1 MFKKKEEFSRD
12 DPKSYGHYYILRAL
26 NWLVPILVVVVGLFI
41 TTQKFAPMMNYDE
54 RVIGKPLMVLKSGY
68 RLYNPGIFLLG
79 VFKYAFNEGYS
90 NYFFKAFPPTGIS
103 FIIAFFLYFVTA
115 LILNSHQKN
124 QNVYGT
130 ARWGTK
136 KDLKEVGHLQ
146 KYGVV
151 CGELKEA
158 GVYSEINPDPEKANL
173 VLHLKKQIITNKP
186 RIADLICNS
195 GALNTWMIA
204 PTGSGKGVSAVITT
218 CLNYGIP
225 YWTKVSQWEE
235 KILKKIKNHPVL
247 KKILTII
254 SPKKKVVKGRRSLV
268 VFDPKGENYE
278 ASAGYRAKFSVVVPF
293 RPLGDRPITEED
305 KKNPKWKKVQPEW
318 TAHYNPIHEIPDN
331 PNTAFAWADMI
342 AEIFFGNEKKGGGGD
357 ETSAYF
363 ANKARDIFTAVLL
376 HVRFAPEDTIP
387 WKEKNMSK
395 VLAFMSEASDNGKR
409 GEEASDEE
417 NEGCGEAMCAEMI
430 ATDHGSETI
439 NNLIRLAA
447 NRSTMQPAKER
458 GSTYSTVFSKISLFQ
473 DPLIAEATAYSDFS
487 VDDFIN
493 GKNAISLYLIV
504 PYNHIARIAPVFRM
518 LITFMIKKFSD
529 GTTNANSVKLKNPCM
544 FLLDEFPVLGYFP
557 DIAQNMGI
565 LRGYGVTFFIISQ
578 SIQQMADTYG
588 ENHPFMGHCKTK
600 IIYAPN
606 EYKDAEA
613 ISRIIG
619 TRSVLLDNKSSN
631 MASLG
636 ASNLSSQEISVSL
649 INADELMKLEFSRCI
664 VLLEGKP
671 PYKGKKVVYYEDP
684 RFKDKS
690 FMKIPEFDY
699 LKRMMKTLPSN
710 RVVHKVPVKTPKE
723 VVEGIDVQQ
732 SISADY
738 DVFAS

>member
-26 NWLVPILVVVVGLFI
+26 NWLVPIFVVVVGLFI

-54 RVIGKPLMVLKSGY
+54 RVIGKPLIVLKSGY
-68 RLYNPGIFLLG
+68 RLYNPGVFLLG
-79 VFKYAFNEGYS
+79 VFKYAFNEEYS
-90 NYFFKAFPPTGIS
+90 NYFFNAFPPTGIS

-124 QNVYGT
+124 QNVHGT
-130 ARWGTK
+130 ARWGAL
-136 KDLKEVGHLQ
+136 KDLKDLGHLQ
-146 KYGVV
+146 RYGVV
-151 CGELKEA
+151 CGELAKA
-158 GVYSEINPDPEKANL
+158 NVYSKINPEKGNL
-173 VLHLKKQIITNKP
+173 VLHLHINFLTRKP
-186 RIADLICNS
+186 KIATLICHS
-195 GALNTWMIA
+195 GATNTWMIA
-204 PTGSGKGVSAVITT
+204 PTRSGKGVSTIITT
-218 CLNYGIP
+218 CINYGVP
-225 YWTKVSQWEE
+225 YWAYDKKQHRKV
-235 KILKKIKNHPVL
+235 I
-247 KKILTII
+247 
-254 SPKKKVVKGRRSLV
+254 KGRGSMV
-268 VFDPKGENYE
+268 IFDPKGENYD
-278 ASAGYRAKFSVVVPF
+278 ATAGWRSKFSIVVPF
-293 RPLGDRPITEED
+293 RPLGNRPLPADGKTLTKTDIEKWKEENRTED
-305 KKNPKWKKVQPEW
+305 NPNPKPEW
-318 TAHYNPIHEIPDN
+318 TAHYNPILEIPDN

-342 AEIFFGNEKKGGGGD
+342 AEIFFGSEKGKGGGD

-363 ANKARDIFTAVLL
+363 ANKARDIFTAVVL
-376 HVRFAPEDTIP
+376 HVRFAPEDIIP
-387 WKEKNMSK
+387 WKEKNMST
-395 VLAFMSEASDNGKR
+395 VLAFMSEASNNGKT
-409 GEEASDEE
+409 GEEVSEEE

-430 ATDHGSETI
+430 ATDHGSDVI

-473 DPLIAEATAYSDFS
+473 DPLIAEATSYSDFS

-504 PYNHIARIAPVFRM
+504 PYNHIARIAPIFRM

-529 GTTNANSVKLKNPCM
+529 GTTNANSVKLKIPCL

-565 LRGYGVTFFIISQ
+565 LAGYGVTFFIVSQ
-578 SIQQMADTYG
+578 SVNQIVNVYG
-588 ENHPFMGHCKTK
+588 ENHPFLDHCKTK
-600 IIYAPN
+600 IIYAPGN
-606 EYKDAEA
+606 YKDANMV
-613 ISRIIG
+613 SQMIG
-619 TRSVLLDNKSSN
+619 NRSILLDNKSSN

-699 LKRMMKTLPSN
+699 LKKMMKTLPSN

>member
-26 NWLVPILVVVVGLFI
+26 NWLVPIFVVVVGLFI

-54 RVIGKPLMVLKSGY
+54 RVIGKPLIVLKSGY
-68 RLYNPGIFLLG
+68 RLYNPGVFLLG
-79 VFKYAFNEGYS
+79 VFKYAFNEEYS
-90 NYFFKAFPPTGIS
+90 NYFFNAFPPTGIS

-124 QNVYGT
+124 QNVHGT
-130 ARWGTK
+130 ARWGAL
-136 KDLKEVGHLQ
+136 KDLKDLGHLQ
-146 KYGVV
+146 RYGVV
-151 CGELKEA
+151 CGELAKA
-158 GVYSEINPDPEKANL
+158 NVYSKINPEKGNL
-173 VLHLKKQIITNKP
+173 VLHLHINFLTRKP
-186 RIADLICNS
+186 KIAPLICHS
-195 GALNTWMIA
+195 GATNTWMIA
-204 PTGSGKGVSAVITT
+204 PTRSGKGVSTIITT
-218 CLNYGIP
+218 CINYGVP
-225 YWTKVSQWEE
+225 YWAYDKKQHRKV
-235 KILKKIKNHPVL
+235 I
-247 KKILTII
+247 
-254 SPKKKVVKGRRSLV
+254 KGRGSMV
-268 VFDPKGENYE
+268 IFDPKGENYD
-278 ASAGYRAKFSVVVPF
+278 ATAGWRSKFSIVVPF
-293 RPLGDRPITEED
+293 RPLGNRPLPADGKTLTKTDIE
-305 KKNPKWKKVQPEW
+305 KWKAENRTEDNLNSKPEW
-318 TAHYNPIHEIPDN
+318 TAHYNPILEIPNN

-342 AEIFFGNEKKGGGGD
+342 AEIFFGSEKGKGGGD

-363 ANKARDIFTAVLL
+363 ANKARDIFTAVVL
-376 HVRFAPEDTIP
+376 HVRFAPEDIIP
-387 WKEKNMSK
+387 WKEKNMST
-395 VLAFMSEASDNGKR
+395 VLAFMSEASNNGKT
-409 GEEASDEE
+409 GEEVSEEE

-430 ATDHGSETI
+430 ATDHGSDVI

-473 DPLIAEATAYSDFS
+473 DPLIAEATSYSDFS

-504 PYNHIARIAPVFRM
+504 PYNHIARIAPIFRM

-529 GTTNANSVKLKNPCM
+529 GTTNANSVKLKIPCL

-565 LRGYGVTFFIISQ
+565 LAGYGVTFFIVSQ
-578 SIQQMADTYG
+578 SVNQIVDVYG
-588 ENHPFMGHCKTK
+588 ENHPFLDHCKTK
-600 IIYAPN
+600 IIYAPGN
-606 EYKDAEA
+606 YKDANMV
-613 ISRIIG
+613 SQMIG
-619 TRSVLLDNKSSN
+619 NRSILLDNKSSN

-699 LKRMMKTLPSN
+699 LKKMMKTLPSN

>member
-54 RVIGKPLMVLKSGY
+54 RVIGKPLIVLKSGY
-68 RLYNPGIFLLG
+68 RLYNPGVFLLG

-124 QNVYGT
+124 QNVHGT
-130 ARWGTK
+130 ARWGNL
-136 KDLKEVGHLQ
+136 KDLKALGHLQ
-146 KYGVV
+146 RYGVV
-151 CGELKEA
+151 CGETA
-158 GVYSEINPDPEKANL
+158 NANVYSKINPEKGNL
-173 VLHLKKQIITNKP
+173 VLHLHKNFFTRKEEISS
-186 RIADLICNS
+186 LICHS
-195 GALNTWMIA
+195 GATNTWMIA
-204 PTGSGKGVSAVITT
+204 PTRSGKGVSTIIPT
-218 CLNYGIP
+218 CINYGVP
-225 YWTKVSQWEE
+225 YWTYDKVHH
-235 KILKKIKNHPVL
+235 KKI
-247 KKILTII
+247 I
-254 SPKKKVVKGRRSLV
+254 KGRGSMV
-268 VFDPKGENYE
+268 IFDPKGENYD
-278 ASAGYRAKFSVVVPF
+278 ATACWRSKFSIVVPF
-293 RPLGDRPITEED
+293 RPLGNRPLPADGKTLTKIDIEKWKAENRTED
-305 KKNPKWKKVQPEW
+305 NPNPKPEW
-318 TAHYNPIHEIPDN
+318 TAHYNPILEIPDN

-342 AEIFFGNEKKGGGGD
+342 AEIFFGSEKGKGGGD

-363 ANKARDIFTAVLL
+363 ANKARDIFTAVVL
-376 HVRFAPEDTIP
+376 HVRFAPEDKIP
-387 WKEKNMSK
+387 WKEKNMST
-395 VLAFMSEASDNGKR
+395 VLAFMSEASNNGKT
-409 GEEASDEE
+409 GEEASEEE

-430 ATDHGSETI
+430 ATDHGSDVI

-473 DPLIAEATAYSDFS
+473 DPLIADATSYSDFS

-504 PYNHIARIAPVFRM
+504 PYNHIARIAPIFRM

-529 GTTNANSVKLKNPCM
+529 GTTNANSVKLKIPCL

-565 LRGYGVTFFIISQ
+565 LAGYGVTFFIVSQ
-578 SIQQMADTYG
+578 SVNQIVDVYG
-588 ENHPFMGHCKTK
+588 ENHPFLDHCKTK
-600 IIYAPN
+600 IIYAPGN
-606 EYKDAEA
+606 YKDANMV
-613 ISRIIG
+613 SQMIG
-619 TRSVLLDNKSSN
+619 NRSVLLDNKSSN

>member
-54 RVIGKPLMVLKSGY
+54 RVIGKPLIVLKSGY
-68 RLYNPGIFLLG
+68 RLYNPGVFLLG
-79 VFKYAFNEGYS
+79 VFKYAFNEEYS
-90 NYFFKAFPPTGIS
+90 NYFFNAFPPTGIS

-124 QNVYGT
+124 QNVHGT
-130 ARWGTK
+130 ARWGAL
-136 KDLKEVGHLQ
+136 KDLKDLGHLQ
-146 KYGVV
+146 RYGVV
-151 CGELKEA
+151 CGELAKA
-158 GVYSEINPDPEKANL
+158 NVYSKINPEKGNL
-173 VLHLKKQIITNKP
+173 VLHLHINFLTRKP
-186 RIADLICNS
+186 KIAPLICHS
-195 GALNTWMIA
+195 GATNTWMIA
-204 PTGSGKGVSAVITT
+204 PTRSGKGVSTIITT
-218 CLNYGIP
+218 CINYGVP
-225 YWTKVSQWEE
+225 YWAYDKKQHRKV
-235 KILKKIKNHPVL
+235 I
-247 KKILTII
+247 
-254 SPKKKVVKGRRSLV
+254 KGRGSMV
-268 VFDPKGENYE
+268 IFDPKGENYD
-278 ASAGYRAKFSVVVPF
+278 ATAGWRSKFSIVVPF
-293 RPLGDRPITEED
+293 RPLGNRPLPADGKTLTKTDIEKWKEENRTED
-305 KKNPKWKKVQPEW
+305 NPNPKPEW
-318 TAHYNPIHEIPDN
+318 TAHYNPILEIPDN

-342 AEIFFGNEKKGGGGD
+342 AEIFFGSEKGKGGGD

-363 ANKARDIFTAVLL
+363 ANKARDIFTAVVL
-376 HVRFAPEDTIP
+376 HVRFAPEDIIP
-387 WKEKNMSK
+387 WKEKNMST
-395 VLAFMSEASDNGKR
+395 VLAFMSEASNNGKT
-409 GEEASDEE
+409 GEEVSEEE

-430 ATDHGSETI
+430 ATDHGSDVI

-473 DPLIAEATAYSDFS
+473 DPLIAEATSYSDFS

-504 PYNHIARIAPVFRM
+504 PYNHIARIAPIFRM

-529 GTTNANSVKLKNPCM
+529 GTTNANSVKLKIPCL

-565 LRGYGVTFFIISQ
+565 LAGYGVTFFIVSQ
-578 SIQQMADTYG
+578 SVNQIVNVYG
-588 ENHPFMGHCKTK
+588 ENHPFLDHCKTK
-600 IIYAPN
+600 IIYAPGN
-606 EYKDAEA
+606 YKDANMV
-613 ISRIIG
+613 SQMIG
-619 TRSVLLDNKSSN
+619 NRSILLDNKSSN

-699 LKRMMKTLPSN
+699 LKKMMKTLPSN